1 MPAYA
6 DSEQKRSDDEKDV
19 SKGEELLVK
28 RWTEIIDDLEEDHL
42 EHFKVIDNNRKIV
55 IGNKHRKEDEG
66 TVRVNLT
73 HAHVKKA
80 VNRSYARN
88 PEFSIRPTRFVNPS
102 SMPMWRMFG
111 QTAEIVLNRA
121 LKAADFKRRA
131 KSCLRAAKTS
141 RIGWLKVRWQ
151 QEVKTDGMVK
161 NEIRDTQSKLAHL
174 KSLEY
179 KIENDEDRQNHEGLK
194 MELEELLE
202 TLESQE
208 EFVALQGL
216 VFDVVSPKN
225 MLIPFK
231 GIENF
236 DEYVNTGYMIE
247 RMWKTKQEA
256 EERYGKSMPEGTQYY
271 KEKEDGSHVNVK
283 NKSERQG
290 GEDCDFVLLYE
301 IWDAE
306 NGRVKILAHGG
317 KRFIENFVPKKL
329 GLRWFPYFALAQ
341 NPVDG
346 QFFPL
351 SDVELISELAEEIN
365 NSLTKLRDHRDI
377 CVPHWVGDSSIV
389 KKKDINAYKHA
400 TLGEIVL
407 VEGQPGKRISDVF
420 EPAKHPVIDPSV
432 YTTAHLER
440 AIEQVAGGGDV
451 TNPKSNRSRTLG
463 EAQALAADTNVD
475 ITSDTEE
482 MEDWF
487 QDIAEY
493 VLEILLQRLSIEDV
507 IGIAGPAMEK
517 EKDPETG
524 QETGKLID
532 GSFWPASAPDDV
544 FNNVHFVVKAGS
556 SGKPGKD
563 QEVSVWTQFIMPR
576 MVDLLKQVAELRSA
590 GMHPEAESLIFIAKE
605 TLRRVDPFFDISEFI
620 PPPAPP
626 NPEKQAEQAQVQ
638 EERSL
643 QLKLLNV
650 QIEKHQAETAR
661 ILADKTIKELEL
673 SKIQS
678 DMRLTDEKIESMN
691 IDDAIKGV
699 MAKMETRLKQV
710 EADLKNREI
719 NLKEQELA
727 IKRRESDN
735 RAFIKPNGGN

>member
-1 MPAYA
+1 MPHYA
-6 DSEQKRSDDEKDV
+6 DSEQKRSDDEQDV

-28 RWTEIIDDLEEDHL
+28 HWTDVIDNLEDMHKD
-42 EHFKVIDNNRKIV
+42 HFKVIENNRKIV
-55 IGNKHRKEDEG
+55 IGNKHRKEDKG
-66 TVRVNLT
+66 TIRVNIS
-73 HAHVKKA
+73 HSHIKRA

-88 PEFSIRPTRFVNPS
+88 PEFSIRPTRFVNPA

-174 KSLEY
+174 KAIEY
-179 KIENDEDRQNHEGLK
+179 KIENDDDRQNHEGLK

-225 MLIPFK
+225 MLVPFE

-236 DEYVNTGYMIE
+236 DEYVNAPYMIE

-256 EERYGKSMPEGTQYY
+256 EERYGKAMPEGTQYY
-271 KEKEDGSHVNVK
+271 KSKEEAVNLSSK
-283 NKSERQG
+283 NRGERKG
-290 GEDCDFVLLYE
+290 GEDSDFVLLYE

-306 NGRVKILAHGG
+306 NWRVKILAHGG
-317 KRFIENFVPKKL
+317 KSFIENFVPKKL

-351 SDVELISELAEEIN
+351 SDIELIAELAEEIN

-377 CVPHWVGDSSIV
+377 CVPHWVADKSIV
-389 KKKDINAYKHA
+389 NKKDIIAYKHA

-407 VEGQPGKRISDVF
+407 VEGQQGKSISDVF
-420 EPAKHPVIDPSV
+420 QPAKHPAIDPSV

-463 EAQALAADTNVD
+463 EAQALASDTNVD

-493 VLEILLQRLSIEDV
+493 VLEILLQRLSSDDV
-507 IGIAGPAMEK
+507 VSIAGPAMQK
-517 EKDPETG
+517 EVDPDTG
-524 QETGKLID
+524 METGKLID
-532 GSFWPASAPDDV
+532 GSFWPVNSQDDV
-544 FNNVHFVVKAGS
+544 FNNVHFIVKAGS

-590 GMHPEAESLIFIAKE
+590 GMQPEAESLIFIAKE

-626 NPEKQAEQAQVQ
+626 SPEKQAEQAQIQQ
-638 EERSL
+638 EREL
-643 QLKLLNV
+643 QLQLLNV

-661 ILADKTIKELEL
+661 IMADKTIKDLEL
-673 SKIQS
+673 SRIQS
-678 DMRLTDEKIESMN
+678 EMRLTDEKIESMN
-691 IDDAIKGV
+691 IDDAIKGI

-710 EADLKNREI
+710 ETDLKNRELD
-719 NLKEQELA
+719 LKAQELV
-727 IKRRESDN
+727 IKRKESDN
-735 RAFIKPNGGN
+735 RVFANSRGGN